1 MKLVGPMLASSG
13 YRVSLGKKWDE
24 RRSSLVLSIGFL
36 LCICILC
43 GRHHGS
49 TLVDAYQLGVDM
61 KHIGAIDNES
71 LSGALTGVEGTM
83 TLSSPP
89 FSLRLCLLSSD
100 PLYYNSSWVTQLEA
114 YLREKEA
121 LNVTIEVHGQGK
133 LSSEYHR
140 KLPELLESN
149 FADIYQI
156 DVVWSEEMA
165 SSFINHSSLLSEYGS
180 SDFYPVFR
188 DSFLVN
194 SSSDGN
200 GGLYTAIPWQM
211 DMGVLYYNESYFDR
225 SSAPRPPY
233 NTYSDLE
240 QAAYQLRSD
249 HVTTSLLH
257 SSKGS
262 SLFPWIFPGEAE
274 ESLTAMVLEWIHSLG
289 GQDIIDNETQVHAN
303 ANVVFDSFSMAHRW
317 VDNITSSD
325 FVELNSVSIME
336 PFKRGDMALMRNW
349 IGLYRELN
357 LQNANTPLKLT
368 TLPTA
373 GILGG
378 WGLSIAKSSKHL
390 AAAQVVLKTL
400 SSGEYM
406 KLRALE
412 GFIPARISV
421 YDQLCST
428 DGSWFACFIQ
438 PNFLNY
444 SNHLIMRPR
453 FLDTSNG
460 LIMRPSIYAKQKYV
474 NVSTYIYTSANNFF
488 REVYDPTH
496 LRSRLNL
503 MQSELTSII
512 YLARI
517 DETCGDSNGVH
528 ISCLNPLSC
537 VEDVCAIVS
546 AHDGEFCGGLNG
558 YEIPCST
565 HLECIKNICKVPRGE
580 LPSWFP
586 IVLAVCLLGCLLIL
600 LTILFVLDRMRVIH
614 VSAWF
619 RKIRK
624 IRDTEKAMKSMM
636 KSNQWQTYHI
646 QYNDLKNMRPIGQGR
661 FGVIY
666 RAKYRDTLVAVKKLS
681 HMKHQ
686 PDFLEKFE
694 SETRILCGLRH
705 PNIVLFMGACFS
717 PPNFAIVTEFME
729 RGSLYA
735 VLHDPNIEL
744 LTHLR
749 LNMFLNICRGMAY
762 LHHFK
767 PQILH
772 RDLKSPNILVD
783 KDFRLKISD
792 FGLTTFMDSSKE
804 EMEKTL
810 GTGSFRHHHRQQ
822 YQGLNDVPEIIG
834 TPCWTAP
841 EVLLSSDGS
850 AFSEKSDVY
859 SFGIVMWE
867 IWTRRNPF
875 AQMNP
880 VSVVFNIITHNIRP
894 EIPSWTPKVIANQ
907 MSAAWDVDPEKRPDF
922 SQLCETFE
930 KLIETI
936 PMDFTFKEH
945 LLSPSA
951 GILGW
956 RTSWHNFGTLSSSFP
971 LNTCIPAR
979 SFENLDGGQT
989 PLLPLERFSIS
1000 CSTTLQ
1006 DTSTSLNELSSADTT
1021 SIPVAQNLD
1030 SLDVSHFQTQKLP
1043 NFLVGETEN
1052 YISSKVWPSN

>member
-1 MKLVGPMLASSG
+1 MHYCEMKLVKLLIASFG
-13 YRVSLGKKWDE
+13 YRVSRGKQWEE
-24 RRSSLVLSIGFL
+24 RQYSLLPIGVLMCL
-36 LCICILC
+36 CILC
-43 GRHHGS
+43 YQQPGLALDYYTGQLANTMMKPIRSTNNNDSSNVLGS
-49 TLVDAYQLGVDM
+49 DA
-61 KHIGAIDNES
+61 
-71 LSGALTGVEGTM
+71 GT
-83 TLSSPP
+83 TTTATTPP
-89 FSLRLCLLSSD
+89 PILRLCLLSSD
-100 PLYYNSSWVTQLEA
+100 PLYYNFSRVAELEA
-114 YLREKEA
+114 YVREKEA
-121 LNVTIEVHGQGK
+121 LNVTIQVYGEGK

-140 KLPELLESN
+140 KLPELLASN

-156 DVVWSEEMA
+156 DVVWSEELA
-165 SSFINHSSLLSEYGS
+165 DSFIDHSSLLSEYGI

-188 DSFLVN
+188 DGFLVN
-194 SSSDGN
+194 TTSNGN
-200 GGLYTAIPWQM
+200 GEHYSAIPWQM
-211 DMGVLYYNESYFDR
+211 DMGVLYYNESYFDN
-225 SSAPRPPY
+225 SSASRPPY
-233 NTYSDLE
+233 RTYSDLG
-240 QAAYQLRSD
+240 QAAYQLRRER
-249 HVTTSLLH
+249 VGTSSLH
-257 SSKGS
+257 SSQNS
-262 SLFPWIFPGEAE
+262 PFFPWMFPGQSE
-274 ESLTAMVLEWIHSLG
+274 ESLTAMILEWVHSMG
-289 GQDIIDNETQVHAN
+289 GQDIIDNQAQVHAN
-303 ANVVFDSFSMAHRW
+303 SDAVFNSLSMAHHW
-317 VDNITSSD
+317 MDNITSPD
-325 FVELNSVSIME
+325 FVEVNSISIME
-336 PFKRGDMALMRNW
+336 PFRRGDMALIRNW

-357 LQNANTPLKLT
+357 SIGTSTPLKLT

-373 GILGG
+373 GVLGG
-378 WGLSIAKSSKHL
+378 WGLSIAKSTKQL
-390 AAAQVVLKTL
+390 AAAQAVLKAL
-400 SSGEYM
+400 SGGDYM
-406 KLRALE
+406 KQNALD
-412 GFIPARISV
+412 GFIPARISI
-421 YDQLCST
+421 YDQLCSS
-428 DGSWFACFIQ
+428 DSSWFACFVQ
-438 PNFLNY
+438 SSFLN
-444 SNHLIMRPR
+444 P
-453 FLDTSNG
+453 SNG
-460 LIMRPSIYAKQKYV
+460 LIIRPSIYAKQKYV
-474 NVSTYIYTSANNFF
+474 NVSTYIYTSTNNFF

-496 LRSRLNL
+496 LRNRLNL

-512 YLARI
+512 YFARI

-528 ISCLNPLSC
+528 VSCLSPLSC
-537 VEDVCAIVS
+537 VEGVCSIVS
-546 AHDGEFCGGLNG
+546 AYEGEFCGVQNG
-558 YEIPCST
+558 YEIPCSI
-565 HLECIKNICKVPRGE
+565 HLECINNRCEVPKGE

-586 IVLAVCLLGCLLIL
+586 IVLAVCLLGCLLII

-614 VSAWF
+614 LSDWF
-619 RKIRK
+619 RRIRK

-636 KSNQWQTYHI
+636 KSDQWQTYHI
-646 QYNDLKNMRPIGQGR
+646 QYSDLKNMRPIGQGR

-686 PDFLEKFE
+686 LDFLEKFE

-729 RGSLYA
+729 RGNLYA

-749 LNMFLNICRGMAY
+749 LNMFLNICRGMAC

-792 FGLTTFMDSSKE
+792 FGLTTFIDSSSKE
-804 EMEKTL
+804 EMEKAL
-810 GTGSFRHHHRQQ
+810 GTGGSFRRHQ

-834 TPCWTAP
+834 TPYWTAP

-880 VSVVFNIITHNIRP
+880 VSVVFNVITHNIRP
-894 EIPSWTPKVIANQ
+894 EIPPWTPKIIANQ

-951 GILGW
+951 GLVGW

-979 SFENLDGGQT
+979 SFENIDGGQT
-989 PLLPLERFSIS
+989 PLLPLERFSVS

-1006 DTSTSLNELSSADTT
+1006 DTSTSFNELSSADTT
-1021 SIPVAQNLD
+1021 SIPAMQNLEY
-1030 SLDVSHFQTQKLP
+1030 LDTSRFQSQKLP
-1043 NFLVGETEN
+1043 NFVMGETEN
-1052 YISSKVWPSN
+1052 DIISKI